1 MNSHILSK
9 FAIIAATFVINGL
22 MLAGVNYLF
31 DGQMH
36 QRTDWFSL
44 TQADGAGKT
53 ADHAVALG
61 ASRRRIT

>member
-36 QRTDWFSL
+36 QHTDWFSL
-44 TQADGAGKT
+44 TQADRDSKT
-53 ADHAVALG
+53 TDHAVGLV